1 MRIYCYCKSLKKGEN
16 YFPKLKLPYWGIFN
30 SLGTKKRKK
39 ANVAI
44 MGAHTASATA
54 EKQKWCILNP
64 EPHRIEKSFFPNMVM
79 LYTIRK
85 LLKSWATFTKE
96 S

>member
-1 MRIYCYCKSLKKGEN
+1 MRIYCYSKSLKKGEN

-30 SLGTKKRKK
+30 LCHWVLRREKK

-44 MGAHTASATA
+44 MGAHTASAAA

-85 LLKSWATFTKE
+85 LLKS
-96 S
+96 